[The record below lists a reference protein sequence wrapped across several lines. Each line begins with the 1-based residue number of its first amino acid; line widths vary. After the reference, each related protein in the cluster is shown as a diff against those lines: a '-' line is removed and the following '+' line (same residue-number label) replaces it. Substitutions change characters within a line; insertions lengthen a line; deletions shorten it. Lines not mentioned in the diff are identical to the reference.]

1 MIVHKI
7 YNFDKWYN
15 KNINHSEMKIK
26 NIINIIYNYLIDFID
41 SNIEIKI
48 NTDKETFYKNLCK
61 FLYNEYFLYN
71 KINYISNNKNYTDDY
86 EENLDILFEYF
97 NSSFSDEITDL
108 YMNFKDITKYYNV
121 NLFKNKNDTSF
132 PFVEFLFYNC
142 DIKDSYLDD
151 EDSDLEEN
159 HNYDFF

>member
-97 NSSFSDEITDL
+97 NSIFSDEITDL

-121 NLFKNKNDTSF
+121 NLFTNKNDTSF

>member
-1 MIVHKI
+1 MIVHKT

-15 KNINHSEMKIK
+15 KNINHSEMNIK

-97 NSSFSDEITDL
+97 NSIFSDEITDL

-121 NLFKNKNDTSF
+121 DLFTNKNDTSF

-142 DIKDSYLDD
+142 DIKESYLDD